1 MGINIPAIGE
11 KMIENVISRAL
22 QLLFI
27 MIVGF
32 YARKRKFID
41 RDAVKALARLL
52 SNITNPL
59 LIICS
64 FQMPFEKDIM
74 TTGLT
79 ILAGGVV
86 IHIVTAVISYFVF
99 RSKKDPKEAVVY
111 EMNTLFANCGFMGF
125 PILAAIY
132 GEKLGIMYGAFYNTI
147 FNLFFWSY
155 GIAMLTRHKKVS
167 GERSKLDFKK
177 LILNPGIIATVVGF
191 ILFIAEIKIPDALL
205 GGMDMVGDATFP
217 LAMIIIGALIVE
229 LDLKTAFRDL
239 KLFICA
245 FLKLIA
251 FPLATLGVCVLCG
264 ASTIVTQVLVV
275 LSGMPSAT
283 LGAVFAEI
291 YGTNPITAA
300 KLVCITTIIS
310 VGTIPLLL
318 YITNFFV

>member
-1 MGINIPAIGE
+1 
-11 KMIENVISRAL
+11 MIENVISRTI

-41 RDAVKALARLL
+41 RANVQALARLL

-64 FQMPFEKDIM
+64 FQMPFDAHIM
-74 TTGLT
+74 STGLT
-79 ILAGGVV
+79 IFAGGVV
-86 IHIVTAVISYFVF
+86 IHLVTAVICYFVF
-99 RSKKDPKEAVVY
+99 RSKTNPKDNVVY
-111 EMNTLFANCGFMGF
+111 ELNTLFANCGFMGF

-132 GEKLGIMYGAFYNTI
+132 GDKLGIMYGAFYNTV
-147 FNLFFWSY
+147 FNLCFWSY
-155 GIAMLTRHKKVS
+155 GIAMLSRH
-167 GERSKLDFKK
+167 ERSGKKQKLDFKK
-177 LILNPGIIATVVGF
+177 LFLNPGIIATVFGF
-191 ILFIAEIKIPDALL
+191 ILFICEVKIPDALL

-229 LDLKTAFRDL
+229 LDLKTAFKDL
-239 KLFICA
+239 KLYICL
-245 FLKLIA
+245 FLKLLA
-251 FPLATLGVCVLCG
+251 FPLATLGICLLCG

-291 YGTNPITAA
+291 YGTNPINAA
-300 KLVCITTIIS
+300 KLVCITTVIS

-318 YITNFFV
+318 YITNLFI

>member
-1 MGINIPAIGE
+1 
-11 KMIENVISRAL
+11 MIENVISRAL

-41 RDAVKALARLL
+41 REDVKTLARLL

-64 FQMPFEKDIM
+64 FQMPFDRGILN
-74 TTGLT
+74 TGL
-79 ILAGGVV
+79 IIFAGGVA
-86 IHIVTAVISYFVF
+86 IHIITAVLCYFVF
-99 RSKKDPKEAVVY
+99 KSKDDPKEAVVY
-111 EMNTLFANCGFMGF
+111 EMNTVFANCGFMGF
-125 PILAAIY
+125 PILTAIY
-132 GEKLGIMYGAFYNTI
+132 GDKLGIMYGAFYNTV

-155 GIAMLTRHKKVS
+155 GIAMLNRRKKKKDGKS
-167 GERSKLDFKK
+167 RLDYKK
-177 LILNPGIIATVVGF
+177 LIFNPGIIATVVGF
-191 ILFIAEIKIPDALL
+191 ILFVAQVKIPDALL

-217 LAMIIIGALIVE
+217 LAMIIIGALIAK
-229 LDLKTAFRDL
+229 LDVKKAFNDFRL
-239 KLFICA
+239 YVCA

-251 FPLATLGVCVLCG
+251 FPLATLAVCVLCN

-300 KLVCITTIIS
+300 KTVCITTIIS

-318 YITNFFV
+318 YITSLFV

>member
-1 MGINIPAIGE
+1 MIG
-11 KMIENVISRAL
+11 NVISRAL

-32 YARKRKFID
+32 YTRKRNFIS
-41 RDAVKALARLL
+41 RDDIKTLAKLL
-52 SNITNPL
+52 SNVTNPL

-64 FQMPFEKDIM
+64 FQMPFDKDILN
-74 TTGLT
+74 TGLV
-79 ILAGGVV
+79 ILGGGVI
-86 IHIVTAVISYFVF
+86 IHIVTALISFVVF
-99 RSKKDPKEAVVY
+99 KSKKDPKEAVVY

-132 GEKLGIMYGAFYNTI
+132 GDKLGIMYGAFYNTV

-155 GIAMLTRHKKVS
+155 GIAMLNRHKK
-167 GERSKLDFKK
+167 GEDKKTKLDCKK
-177 LILNPGIIATVVGF
+177 LIFNPGILATVTGF
-191 ILFIAEIKIPDALL
+191 VLFVAQVKIPDALL
-205 GGMDMVGDATFP
+205 GGMDMVGDVTFP
-217 LAMIIIGALIVE
+217 LAMIIIGALIVD
-229 LDLKTAFRDL
+229 LKLKTAFRDL
-239 KLFICA
+239 RLFICA

-251 FPLATLGVCVLCG
+251 FPLATLAVCVLCG
-264 ASTIVTQVLVV
+264 ASTIVTYVLVV

-300 KLVCITTIIS
+300 KTVCITTIIS

-318 YITNFFV
+318 YVTSLFV